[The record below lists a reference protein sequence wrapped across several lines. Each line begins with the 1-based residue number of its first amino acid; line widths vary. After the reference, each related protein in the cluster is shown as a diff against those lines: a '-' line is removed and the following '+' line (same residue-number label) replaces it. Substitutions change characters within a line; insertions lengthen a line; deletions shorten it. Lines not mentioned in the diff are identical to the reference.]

1 MAKKV
6 TVTLVD
12 DFDGAG
18 AADETVEF
26 GLDGVTYEIDLSSK
40 NAAKLRG
47 DLKQWVAAGRR
58 VGGRRRGRSGC
69 GTRPWRDRPRAE
81 RRDPGMGSSKRAQR
95 VDSWPYPGRR
105 HRRIPRGDLTEP
117 LTGARASKVRA
128 PVIVFSLVAN

>member
-26 GLDGVTYEIDLSSK
+26 GLDGVTYEIDLTNK

-47 DLKQWVAAGRR
+47 DLRQWVSAGRR
-58 VGGRRRGRSGC
+58 VGGRRRGRSSSGR
-69 GTRPWRDRPRAE
+69 GRGRWIANRA
-81 RRDPGMGSSKRAQR
+81 RRSGNGSSERAQC
-95 VDSWPYPGRR
+95 VDSWPYSG
-105 HRRIPRGDLTEP
+105 
-117 LTGARASKVRA
+117 
-128 PVIVFSLVAN
+128 

>member
-40 NAAKLRG
+40 NAAKLRN
-47 DLKQWVAAGRR
+47 DLKQWVEAGRR
-58 VGGRRRGRSGC
+58 VGGRRRGRSGS
-69 GTRPWRDRPRAE
+69 GRGRGAIDR
-81 RRDPGMGSSKRAQR
+81 
-95 VDSWPYPGRR
+95 
-105 HRRIPRGDLTEP
+105 
-117 LTGARASKVRA
+117 
-128 PVIVFSLVAN
+128 